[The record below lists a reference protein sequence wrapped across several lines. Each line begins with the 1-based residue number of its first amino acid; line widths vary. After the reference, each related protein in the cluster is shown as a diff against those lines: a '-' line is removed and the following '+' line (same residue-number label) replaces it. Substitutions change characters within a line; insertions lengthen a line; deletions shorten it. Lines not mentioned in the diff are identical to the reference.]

1 MRFSSLANGRISQ
14 FMFPK
19 YLIENIKL
27 KYIFKSEKSK
37 KKCSFKR
44 KHYTQCIQLNQ
55 TNLENRPH
63 ISTESPKEG
72 LNNTV
77 FLAFRE

>member
-1 MRFSSLANGRISQ
+1 MR
-14 FMFPK
+14 K
-19 YLIENIKL
+19 VK
-27 KYIFKSEKSK
+27 K